1 MPGPARRTSCSMRK
15 EEKVS
20 SARVVD
26 GESEGRGL
34 FTNLFGVPST
44 TPARPLPASARGR
57 RRVFKGVTKDW
68 RAVHAKPSGPFKDAG
83 SRFRG
88 ARKSKRV
95 TWGQWKHPA
104 SPPRECVS
112 KVKSTPRKP
121 RSARSGTDGVG
132 SSGPSLLEIW
142 GKEGV
147 SAWDDDVR
155 GENLHLSSI
164 LQDADMCSAA
174 SPSAAQRVPAASGRL
189 ATSSSLPSCWIADT
203 GCGHDLLLSLI
214 HI

>member
-1 MPGPARRTSCSMRK
+1 MAGPVRHTVYAVSK
-15 EEKVS
+15 KGKVS
-20 SARVVD
+20 SARVFN

-34 FTNLFGVPST
+34 FTNMFGVPST
-44 TPARPLPASARGR
+44 TPARPLPASVRGR

-68 RAVHAKPSGPFKDAG
+68 RAVYAKPSGPFKDAG

-104 SPPRECVS
+104 GPPRECVS
-112 KVKSTPRKP
+112 KVKGTPRKP

-132 SSGPSLLEIW
+132 SSGLSLLDIL

-147 SAWDDDVR
+147 AAWDDDVR
-155 GENLHLSSI
+155 GGNLHLCMLGTEKFI
-164 LQDADMCSAA
+164 
-174 SPSAAQRVPAASGRL
+174 R
-189 ATSSSLPSCWIADT
+189 
-203 GCGHDLLLSLI
+203 
-214 HI
+214 